1 MTERITDKICQ
12 IVAGIM
18 PRKLLYMAVIKAWAM
33 ATKRKDKSYGQMTV
47 GNVLEYLEKRVN
59 HDKSN

>member
-1 MTERITDKICQ
+1 MIERITDKICQ

-47 GNVLEYLEKRVN
+47 GNVLEYLEK
-59 HDKSN
+59 K